1 MYSCKKCHQPID
13 DIAEA
18 MLQGCECGSRLFS
31 KGEVSD
37 PETSSIGMESQPV
50 TEENQPIIMN
60 EMDEDITIQIR
71 ERGVYQVNIKNL
83 ANRDSNM
90 DPLFIKDTKGKISV
104 VFNPDA

>member
-1 MYSCKKCHQPID
+1 
-13 DIAEA
+13 
-18 MLQGCECGSRLFS
+18 
-31 KGEVSD
+31 
-37 PETSSIGMESQPV
+37 
-50 TEENQPIIMN
+50 
-60 EMDEDITIQIR
+60 MDEDITIQIR